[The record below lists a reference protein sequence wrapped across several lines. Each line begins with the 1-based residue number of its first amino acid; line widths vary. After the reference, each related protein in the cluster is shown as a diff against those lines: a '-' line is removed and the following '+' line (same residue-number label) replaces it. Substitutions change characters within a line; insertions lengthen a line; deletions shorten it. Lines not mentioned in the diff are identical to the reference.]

1 MRVSGLGLGGL
12 AAAEFRFTSPLPFFG
27 MSKGEDEE
35 EEEESDG
42 EGGWIGRAWVCG
54 AGDEH
59 QETTSLVLE
68 SMSSGQQGACV
79 DGVSSVS
86 VCRWCLECRVFSVV
100 VT

>member
-1 MRVSGLGLGGL
+1 
-12 AAAEFRFTSPLPFFG
+12 
-27 MSKGEDEE
+27 
-35 EEEESDG
+35 
-42 EGGWIGRAWVCG
+42 VCG